1 MSKLLKIK
9 KHEEL
14 TIGNTMKKMQK
25 CRQEKKEM
33 NGKPSKI

>member
-9 KHEEL
+9 KHEL
-14 TIGNTMKKMQK
+14 TIENTMKKMQK
-25 CRQEKKEM
+25 CSQEKKEM